1 MNHTVECLICRKS
14 VLVSNNQR
22 HVLDGWTFNL
32 EKLQWG
38 GAYCPGCSERQR
50 KNKEVQRRA
59 SEISSAFVD
68 IYRQMGH
75 GEDS

>member
-1 MNHTVECLICRKS
+1 MIHTVECLICKKS
-14 VLVSNNQR
+14 VLVSSDQR

-50 KNKEVQRRA
+50 KNREVSSNGKQRNEPA
-59 SEISSAFVD
+59 
-68 IYRQMGH
+68 
-75 GEDS
+75 